1 MYCHFKP
8 HEEVKPAPID
18 SLLTFENG
26 YDNGALIGLRGWFA
40 FHIMLNNVWTSNPQ
54 LESAESSLN
63 LYGDVMIPI
72 YFLLSGFTRTLSYGK
87 VKWNSPYNL
96 DNGLN
101 VTGEY
106 DSSPINRK
114 PRRQFD
120 AIGFYRKRL
129 IKIVPVHI
137 LGIVLSAILWKCG

>member
-1 MYCHFKP
+1 MQ
-8 HEEVKPAPID
+8 PAPID
-18 SLLTFENG
+18 SLCTFENR

-54 LESAESSLN
+54 LESADSSLN
-63 LYGDVMIPI
+63 LYGDVLIPF
-72 YFLLSGFTRTLSYGK
+72 YLLLTGFTRTLSYGK
-87 VKWNSPYNL
+87 VKWNSPNTL

-101 VTGEY
+101 IDGEY
-106 DSSPINRK
+106 DSTPINRK

-120 AIGFYRKRL
+120 ALGFYRKRL

-137 LGIVLSAILWKCG
+137 LGMVLSAILWKFG

>member
-1 MYCHFKP
+1 M
-8 HEEVKPAPID
+8 KPAPID
-18 SLLTFENG
+18 SLCTFDNR

-63 LYGDVMIPI
+63 LYGDVMIP
-72 YFLLSGFTRTLSYGK
+72 FFLLLSGFTRTLSYGN
-87 VKWNSPYNL
+87 VKWNSPYSL

-101 VTGEY
+101 FSSEY
-106 DSSPINRK
+106 DSAPINSK

-120 AIGFYRKRL
+120 TLRFYRKRL

-137 LGIVLSAILWKCG
+137 LGIVLSAILWKFG